1 MKIFLTGLPGSGKS
15 TLGKELA
22 PRLNMFFY
30 DLDVL
35 VEEGEGRTVREIFA
49 ESGEAQFRIIEKSCL
64 ETFLKIPG
72 NCILATGGGTPC
84 FFDNLALMKAAGPV
98 VFLDVAPKE
107 IALRL
112 NREERNK
119 RPLFRG
125 DNSLE
130 KLELQLSKLL
140 KDRIFF
146 YRQADIVFQG
156 NQARDLEEL
165 LRQRL

>member
-1 MKIFLTGLPGSGKS
+1 
-15 TLGKELA
+15 
-22 PRLNMFFY
+22 MFFY

-35 VEEGEGRTVREIFA
+35 VEEGEGRTVQEIFA

-84 FFDNLALMKAAGPV
+84 FFDNMVLMKAAGPV

-107 IALRL
+107 IALRITG
-112 NREERNK
+112 EGFSK

-125 DNSLE
+125 DISPE
-130 KLELQLSKLL
+130 SIELQLSRLL

-156 NQARDLEEL
+156 NQARDLEQL

>member
-1 MKIFLTGLPGSGKS
+1 MTGLPGSGKS

-22 PRLNMFFY
+22 RRLNMLFY

-35 VEEGEGRTVREIFA
+35 VEEGDGRTVREIFA

-98 VFLDVAPKE
+98 VFLDVAPEE
-107 IALRL
+107 IAMRL
-112 NREERNK
+112 TGEGLSK

-125 DNSLE
+125 ESSVE
-130 KLELQLSKLL
+130 KIKLRLSNLL
-140 KDRIFF
+140 KERIPF

-156 NQARDLEEL
+156 NQAQDLEQLIRQL
-165 LRQRL
+165 L